1 MPHTLGHGKE
11 ACAIGQNIASCA
23 GKRVCYGR
31 AQVIWMMYPQ
41 HYMETDIL
49 KDKGKEKLHS
59 SRLGS
64 LAIVHCVLPA
74 QPKASAG

>member
-1 MPHTLGHGKE
+1 
-11 ACAIGQNIASCA
+11 
-23 GKRVCYGR
+23 
-31 AQVIWMMYPQ
+31 MMSPQ